1 MRGAIAGNRTTG
13 PPAYIAGAL
22 TLSYNG
28 MDSIIR
34 TGRLAGFAPT
44 QATRIPAFERMQA
57 GPGRLRSTAR

>member
-34 TGRLAGFAPT
+34 RADCLALSLSKTMHGSQLWGYPS
-44 QATRIPAFERMQA
+44 RVYHSC
-57 GPGRLRSTAR
+57 G